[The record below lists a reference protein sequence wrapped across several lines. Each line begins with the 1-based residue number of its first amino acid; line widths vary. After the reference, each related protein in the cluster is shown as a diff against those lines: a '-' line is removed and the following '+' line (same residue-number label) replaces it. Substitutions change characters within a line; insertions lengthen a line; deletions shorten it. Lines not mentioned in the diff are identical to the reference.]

1 MGESLENGNVVPIY
15 MAAKKPWG
23 GEICFH
29 NGGNSPTNVLMQ
41 I

>member
-23 GEICFH
+23 VKFASTMEATVP
-29 NGGNSPTNVLMQ
+29 PTF
-41 I
+41 